1 MANVKRNGNTAH
13 GCYDKIVFKKFKA
26 LLGGKV
32 RFMVTGSAPIDPAVL
47 EILKVAFC
55 CPVMEGYGLTETSA
69 GSSITRPNDP
79 NTGHVGGPLGCVKWR
94 LMDVPEMS
102 YLSTD
107 KPYPRGELCM
117 KGPSVFSGYYKRPE
131 KTAEAFDAEGWFR
144 TGDVCVCYPNGSVKI
159 IDRSKN
165 IFKLAQGEYVAP
177 EKVEGIYV
185 LSPWIAQSLIY
196 GDSLRSCTVG
206 IIVPDVDNAKK
217 WARDNGKSED
227 LETLLK
233 DADLKKVIMDD
244 IA

>member
-1 MANVKRNGNTAH
+1 
-13 GCYDKIVFKKFKA
+13 
-26 LLGGKV
+26 
-32 RFMVTGSAPIDPAVL
+32 MVTGSAPIDPAVI
-47 EILKVAFC
+47 EILKVSFC

-69 GSSITRPNDP
+69 GSSVTHPKDP

-117 KGPSVFSGYYKRPE
+117 KGPSVFSGYYKRPD
-131 KTAEAFDAEGWFR
+131 KTAEAFDKDGWFK
-144 TGDVCVCYPNGSVKI
+144 TGDVAMVYPNGSTKI

-165 IFKLAQGEYVAP
+165 IFKLSQGEYIAP

-185 LSPWIAQSLIY
+185 LSPLIAQSLIY

-206 IIVPDVDNAKK
+206 IVVPDVENAKK
-217 WARDNGKSED
+217 WASENGKFEGNNSYN
-227 LETLLK
+227 LQVNLMTSSQF
-233 DADLKKVIMDD
+233 
-244 IA
+244 